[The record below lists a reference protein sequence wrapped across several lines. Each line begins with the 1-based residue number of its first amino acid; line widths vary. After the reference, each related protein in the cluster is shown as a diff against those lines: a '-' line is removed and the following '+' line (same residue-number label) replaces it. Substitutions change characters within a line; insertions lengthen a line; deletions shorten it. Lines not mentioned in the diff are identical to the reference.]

1 MYLPPKEYCP
11 MNSVYRLRSDELT
24 LEFITILK
32 KSYPHKE
39 IEITVDE
46 VVDET
51 EYLMS
56 TTANRVHLENAIRN
70 IEQHTNL
77 VSVPVETLIP

>member
-1 MYLPPKEYCP
+1 

-24 LEFITILK
+24 PEFITILK

-39 IEITVDE
+39 IEITIDE
-46 VVDET
+46 VMDET

-56 TTANRVHLENAIRN
+56 SSANRLHLEHAIKN
-70 IEQHTNL
+70 IEQRQTYYR
-77 VSVPVETLIP
+77 

>member
-1 MYLPPKEYCP
+1 

-24 LEFITILK
+24 SEFIRILK

-39 IEITVDE
+39 IEITIDE
-46 VVDET
+46 VMDET

-56 TTANRVHLENAIRN
+56 SSANRLHLENAIKN
-70 IEQHTNL
+70 IEQRTNL
-77 VSVPVETLIP
+77 VSVPAEALIP

>member
-1 MYLPPKEYCP
+1 

-24 LEFITILK
+24 PEFITILK

-39 IEITVDE
+39 IEITIDE
-46 VVDET
+46 VMDET

-56 TTANRVHLENAIRN
+56 SSANRLHLENAIKN